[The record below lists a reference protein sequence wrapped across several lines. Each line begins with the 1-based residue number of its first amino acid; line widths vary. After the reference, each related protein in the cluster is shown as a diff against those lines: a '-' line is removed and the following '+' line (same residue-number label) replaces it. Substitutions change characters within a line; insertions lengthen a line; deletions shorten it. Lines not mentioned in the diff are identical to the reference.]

1 MDEKVK
7 ALLSRIRG
15 TARGA
20 AESATDAA
28 RAAGQMIDL
37 AKLNVQLY
45 DVNRERD
52 EVLTDLGRV
61 MYDAHLGRDTDEGA
75 LDNLLARTDELTD
88 RLEELRDRVA
98 DLRHTKRC
106 PHCGADCGQS
116 DKFCRRCGKDL

>member
-15 TARGA
+15 TAKGA

-45 DVNRERD
+45 DLNREREAVLLQLG
-52 EVLTDLGRV
+52 EVL
-61 MYDAHLGRDTDEGA
+61 YSAHLGRTEDETA
-75 LDNLLARTDELTD
+75 LTALLAQTD
-88 RLEELRDRVA
+88 RLTRQMDELRERAA